1 MDFGIRGKAA
11 LVCAGSRGIGRA
23 CAEVLSAEGARVA
36 VCARDE
42 ETLSRAAAEISAKT
56 GNPVLAVRADLTRGE
71 EIDDLFA
78 RIAADFGT
86 LHILV
91 NNAGRPA
98 ASGFLGAS
106 DEDWTRSFHLNFL
119 SAARC
124 IRHGLPWMTAQK
136 FGRVVNLVSFSVK
149 QPIDNLIQSTAI
161 RSAVVGMAKS
171 LSREVAEHN
180 VTVNNICPG
189 YVLTERLKA
198 LIERRAAEN
207 QVSVEEAMA
216 AGIAEIP
223 AGRFGTP
230 GEVAALVAFL
240 ASEQAS
246 YITGATIQVDGGL
259 IRGLL

>member
-71 EIDDLFA
+71 EIDTLFSE
-78 RIAADFGT
+78 FGT

-91 NNAGRPA
+91 NNAGGPP

-124 IRHGLPWMTAQK
+124 IRHCLPGMTAQK
-136 FGRVVNLVSFSVK
+136 FGRIVNLTSFSVK
-149 QPIDNLIQSTAI
+149 QPIDNLIQSNAV
-161 RSAVVGMAKS
+161 RSAVVGMAKT

-189 YVLTERLKA
+189 YVLTERLKS
-198 LIERRAAEN
+198 LIEKRAAES
-207 QVSVEEAMA
+207 QVAVEEAMA

>member
-1 MDFGIRGKAA
+1 MDFGIRGKSA

-23 CAEVLSAEGARVA
+23 CAEALSAEGARVA

-56 GNPVLAVRADLTRGE
+56 GSPVLAVRADLTRGE
-71 EIDDLFA
+71 EIDALFA
-78 RIAADFGT
+78 RISDGFGT

-91 NNAGRPA
+91 NNAGRPPS
-98 ASGFLGAS
+98 SGFLGAS

-124 IRHGLPWMTAQK
+124 IRHCLPWMTAQK
-136 FGRVVNLVSFSVK
+136 FGRIVNLTSFSVK
-149 QPIDNLIQSTAI
+149 QPIDNLIQSTAV
-161 RSAVVGMAKS
+161 RSAVVGMAKA

-189 YVLTERLKA
+189 YVLTERLRS
-198 LIERRAAEN
+198 LIERRAEES

-223 AGRFGTP
+223 AGRFGAP
-230 GEVAALVAFL
+230 EEVAALVAFL

>member
-1 MDFGIRGKAA
+1 MPGG
-11 LVCAGSRGIGRA
+11 
-23 CAEVLSAEGARVA
+23 GATDA
-36 VCARDE
+36 
-42 ETLSRAAAEISAKT
+42 
-56 GNPVLAVRADLTRGE
+56 
-71 EIDDLFA
+71 LFA
-78 RIAADFGT
+78 RVFDGFGT
-86 LHILV
+86 VHILV
-91 NNAGRPA
+91 NNAGRPP

-124 IRHGLPWMTAQK
+124 IRHCLPWMTAQK
-136 FGRVVNLVSFSVK
+136 FGRIVNLTSFSVK
-149 QPIDNLIQSTAI
+149 QPIDNLIQSSAI
-161 RSAVVGMAKS
+161 RRAVGGMPKT
-171 LSREVAEHN
+171 LSRKLAEHN
-180 VTVNNICPG
+180 VTGNNLCPG
-189 YVLTERLKA
+189 YVLPERLKS
-198 LIERRAAEN
+198 LIERRAAES

-230 GEVAALVAFL
+230 GEVAALVVFL

>member
-1 MDFGIRGKAA
+1 
-11 LVCAGSRGIGRA
+11 
-23 CAEVLSAEGARVA
+23 
-36 VCARDE
+36 
-42 ETLSRAAAEISAKT
+42 
-56 GNPVLAVRADLTRGE
+56 
-71 EIDDLFA
+71 
-78 RIAADFGT
+78 
-86 LHILV
+86 
-91 NNAGRPA
+91 
-98 ASGFLGAS
+98 
-106 DEDWTRSFHLNFL
+106 
-119 SAARC
+119 
-124 IRHGLPWMTAQK
+124 MTAQK
-136 FGRVVNLVSFSVK
+136 FGRIVNLTSFSVK
-149 QPIDNLIQSTAI
+149 QPIDNLIQSNAV
-161 RSAVVGMAKS
+161 RSAVVGMAKT

-189 YVLTERLKA
+189 YVLTERLKS
-198 LIERRAAEN
+198 LIEKRAAEN